1 MFLVLVLNNLLS
13 LPRQTG
19 YSYLIIFPWST
30 GIDFLCCLQRSSI
43 ILYLILSHTHVCL
56 TVFTGLKYFLLFSS
70 IYIWAFPP
78 PSPYL
83 FIISCE
89 VSHSESLEVSGF
101 WICVSIHFYPTLL
114 TGTSF
119 PIHIYQA
126 SNTNSP
132 WKSCLSVS
140 ITVSLFHFN
149 LSDHCLK
156 TKKHLIKLPMCAT
169 YRQWVPNIIN
179 ILLSDLWWFRVLFKP
194 KKRYIY
200 ALSEGFRFIFSCL
213 WIKIYQSTVFL

>member
-78 PSPYL
+78 PLPLLIYYILWSLTQWELGGQWILNLCKYPFLPYL
-83 FIISCE
+83 TYRYFFSYSYIPSLKHKFSLKKLSISL
-89 VSHSESLEVSGF
+89 HH
-101 WICVSIHFYPTLL
+101 CVF
-114 TGTSF
+114 
-119 PIHIYQA
+119 
-126 SNTNSP
+126 
-132 WKSCLSVS
+132 
-140 ITVSLFHFN
+140 VSL
-149 LSDHCLK
+149 
-156 TKKHLIKLPMCAT
+156 
-169 YRQWVPNIIN
+169 
-179 ILLSDLWWFRVLFKP
+179 
-194 KKRYIY
+194 
-200 ALSEGFRFIFSCL
+200 
-213 WIKIYQSTVFL
+213 

>member
-43 ILYLILSHTHVCL
+43 ILYLILSHTHVRL
-56 TVFTGLKYFLLFSS
+56 TVFTGLKYFLLFFSDLHLGLF
-70 IYIWAFPP
+70 FPP
-78 PSPYL
+78 TYL
-83 FIISCE
+83 IISCE

-119 PIHIYQA
+119 PIHICQA

-132 WKSCLSVS
+132 WKKLSVS

-156 TKKHLIKLPMCAT
+156 TKKHLIKLPVCAT
-169 YRQWVPNIIN
+169 
-179 ILLSDLWWFRVLFKP
+179 
-194 KKRYIY
+194 
-200 ALSEGFRFIFSCL
+200 
-213 WIKIYQSTVFL
+213 